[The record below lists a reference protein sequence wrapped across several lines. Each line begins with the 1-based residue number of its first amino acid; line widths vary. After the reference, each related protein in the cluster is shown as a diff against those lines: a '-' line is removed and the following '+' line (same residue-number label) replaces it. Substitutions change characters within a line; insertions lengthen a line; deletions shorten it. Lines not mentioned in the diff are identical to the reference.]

1 MKRFVERVLTK
12 KWSCFVCGCLLA
24 ALLVCCYEYAAYDLP
39 PSADLPAEA
48 AARLGVQK
56 CEVIDEVHV
65 TGISAFLVDI
75 GDGDENILIAFPCSM
90 LFHRFKSEMQHVF
103 VDKGEFY
110 RVTCEFS
117 QLRLH
122 DLQLRILGPYDHSK
136 ASMHYNFTI
145 WGSTEDLV
153 YAAMNAPH
161 MKWIVSGHLLVP
173 YLCLFGICGAI
184 LMGIRFQL
192 KKRRI

>member
-1 MKRFVERVLTK
+1 MEHFAERVLTK
-12 KWSCFVCGCLLA
+12 KWSCFLCGCLLA
-24 ALLVCCYEYAAYDLP
+24 AFLMCCYEYAAYDLP
-39 PSADLPAEA
+39 PSADLPTEA
-48 AARLGVQK
+48 AAQLGVRK

-75 GDGDENILIAFPCSM
+75 GDGDEDILIAFPRSIF
-90 LFHRFKSEMQHVF
+90 FHRLKSDMQHVF
-103 VDKGEFY
+103 VDKGEFH

-122 DLQLRILGPYDHSK
+122 NVQLRILGPHDYSK
-136 ASMHYNFTI
+136 ASVHYNFTI
-145 WGSTEDLV
+145 WGSSEDLI
-153 YAAMNAPH
+153 YAAMNSPH

-173 YLCLFGICGAI
+173 YFCILGICGAI
-184 LMGIRFQL
+184 LMGIRLQL